1 MVTEVNYKIVAGQN
15 QKNQATCYNENMP
28 ENDLVS
34 ITEAC
39 QKLGVSIYI
48 ARHFCDAGY
57 IPHIRRNR
65 RYQRQLTP
73 EQFELLAILVRMKQ
87 AGFSNSEIKRYAKLY
102 RQGDAAAE
110 TRLAIL
116 TTKKHQLRQSIK
128 AQQEAIDFIERQ
140 EEIYAEAR
148 AAELVN

>member
-1 MVTEVNYKIVAGQN
+1 MEEKTSIGI
-15 QKNQATCYNENMP
+15 NEASQRLNTTAF
-28 ENDLVS
+28 V
-34 ITEAC
+34 
-39 QKLGVSIYI
+39 V
-48 ARHFCDAGY
+48 RHFCDAGY

-102 RQGDAAAE
+102 RQGDATAE

-116 TTKKHQLRQSIK
+116 TTKKHQLRQAIK
-128 AQQEAIDFIERQ
+128 AQQDAIDFIERQ
-140 EEIYAEAR
+140 EEIYAAKS
-148 AAELVN
+148 AQ